1 MINYLQRENPPTLKS
16 VEDWQSEFGPGL
28 KLTTSH
34 YEIFTTLLDPLM
46 LSQLPPFMES
56 AYKSYQKQLPKPI
69 DTASAFTVY
78 LFADRQQWENFTRS
92 FTGKQAPIYLKIK
105 AGAYYLN
112 GICVAYNIG
121 SERTF
126 SALGHEGWHQFNSRH
141 FQLRLPSWLDEGI
154 AMLFESGTYRHGR
167 FHFEPARN
175 INRLAMLKKTLIE
188 NKMIPLKKL
197 IAMNPGEALSLSD
210 DTVAAFYAQSYALV
224 RFLREEGH
232 GQRLQDYHQMLLGG
246 LTGNWPITETA
257 KKMAADRNIPLT
269 IRWNQQIGPLLFEY
283 YIGSDIQNIEQEY
296 LRFCRKIVFHIH
308 ITN

>member
-78 LFADRQQWENFTRS
+78 LFADRQQWEN
-92 FTGKQAPIYLKIK
+92 
-105 AGAYYLN
+105 
-112 GICVAYNIG
+112 CVAYNIG